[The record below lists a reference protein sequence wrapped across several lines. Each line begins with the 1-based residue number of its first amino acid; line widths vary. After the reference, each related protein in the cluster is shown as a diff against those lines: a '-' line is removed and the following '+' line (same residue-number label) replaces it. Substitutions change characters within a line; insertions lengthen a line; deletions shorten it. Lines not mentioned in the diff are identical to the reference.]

1 MESLLGSSNWLY
13 IILIGFVVGVLAR
26 LLKPG
31 KDNMGIIL
39 TTLLGIVGAIAA
51 TLVGRAVGWYAE
63 GQAAGFIG
71 ALIGA
76 IVILMLVSLGRRRRP
91 AGLPP
96 R

>member
-1 MESLLGSSNWLY
+1 MQLFGSSNWLY

-31 KDNMGIIL
+31 RDNIGIIL
-39 TTLLGIVGAIAA
+39 TIVLGIAGALFAGWA
-51 TLVGRAVGWYAE
+51 GQQMGWYAP
-63 GQAAGFIG
+63 GQRAGFLG

-76 IVILMLVSLGRRRRP
+76 IVILAVVSLFRGRRRR
-91 AGLPP
+91 